1 MKKLILLLS
10 CILVAFGSQAGKINF
25 VEYDLPNGLHV
36 ILHEDHTTPT
46 VAISVLYHV
55 GSKDE
60 DPKRTGFAHFFE
72 HLLFEGSEN
81 IERGEYMKL
90 VQNSGGVINA
100 NTSFDRTFYFETLPS
115 NKLEQGLWMES
126 ERMLHAKIDNT
137 GLETQRKVVKE
148 EKKQRYENTPYGHL
162 LEQIFAN
169 AYEKHPYQWTPIG
182 EAQYIDQA
190 SLSEFMDF
198 YKTFYVPNN
207 ATLSIGGDLNIAQ
220 AKTWIAKYFGTIPR
234 GTKAIPRNTIVEP
247 KKTEQKYATYY
258 DKIQLPA
265 CVFAYHIPGQGTPD
279 YYALEMLTNIL
290 SQGKSSRL
298 QKAVVDEKQKAVQ
311 CAAFNL
317 PTEDPGLAMMFG
329 IANMGVKVGEL
340 EEALD
345 VEIEKVVANG
355 ITAEELQK
363 AKNSTENSFYSGNGS
378 ILGIVEN
385 LANYHVYYGNAD
397 LINSE
402 IDRYMK
408 VTLADVKRVAQKYL
422 VKENRLVLHYLPEGD
437 RPKVLNKKKYGKYA
451 ITNSEM
457 AEKEAPA
464 PKKEIMRNPTDAVAG
479 DALNSRPFNEAF
491 NYYRMKLG
499 ANQKFKW
506 RGGTYS
512 TNMKKK

>member
-1 MKKLILLLS
+1 
-10 CILVAFGSQAGKINF
+10 
-25 VEYDLPNGLHV
+25 
-36 ILHEDHTTPT
+36 

-81 IERGEYMKL
+81 IKRGEYMKL

-126 ERMLHAKIDNT
+126 ERMLHAKIDNI

-198 YKTFYVPNN
+198 YKMYYVPNN

-220 AKTWIAKYFGTIPR
+220 AKEWIKKYFGTIPR
-234 GTKAIPRNTIVEP
+234 GTQKITRNTVVEP
-247 KKTEQKYATYY
+247 KQTKQKYATYY

-265 CVFAYHIPGQGTPD
+265 CVMAYHIPGQGTPD

-298 QKAVVDEKQKAVQ
+298 QKAVVDKKQKAVQ

-329 IANMGVKVGEL
+329 IANMGVPVGEL
-340 EEALD
+340 EEAID
-345 VEIEKVVANG
+345 EEINKVVASG
-355 ITAEELQK
+355 VTAEELQK
-363 AKNSTENSFYSGNGS
+363 AKNSTENSFYSGNSS

-385 LANYHVYYGNAD
+385 LANYHVYYGDAN

-408 VTLADVKRVAQKYL
+408 VTLDDIKRVAKKYL
-422 VKENRLVLHYLPEGD
+422 VKDNRLILHYLPESQK
-437 RPKVLNKKKYGKYA
+437 PKDVSPIRKKLTKAVKKSKPIVKA
-451 ITNSEM
+451 
-457 AEKEAPA
+457 KA
-464 PKKEIMRNPTDAVAG
+464 PKTDALKAVTGEAM
-479 DALNSRPFNEAF
+479 DSMPFNKAF
-491 NYYRMKLG
+491 NYFREKLG
-499 ANQKFKW
+499 KNQTFTW
-506 RGGTYS
+506 RGRTYS
-512 TNMKKK
+512 TNTKR